1 MAHACCP
8 ACRVRFT
15 TMSVADLAA
24 CPQCGQ
30 SLKSIGS
37 QQAFWFRW
45 LEVPD
50 PIPRMAVFESRAHES
65 ATTRLDAALQEW
77 ARLADDVEQ
86 AKGSRREADTVYDF
100 SAARAEVATR
110 EAWLSWVE
118 LLESDRP
125 LAVQPAKVIVPRPP
139 LSPGHA
145 AANGPLRAPA
155 GRFSR
160 PPKGE

>member
-1 MAHACCP
+1 
-8 ACRVRFT
+8 
-15 TMSVADLAA
+15 MSVAGLGA
-24 CPQCGQ
+24 CPWCGQ
-30 SLKSIGS
+30 PLKSIGS
-37 QQAFWFRW
+37 QQAFRFRW

-50 PIPRMAVFESRAHES
+50 PSPRMTVPESRAHES
-65 ATTRLDAALQEW
+65 ATTRLDAALQER

-86 AKGSRREADTVYDF
+86 AQGSGREADTVYDF

-125 LAVQPAKVIVPRPP
+125 LAVQPAKVIVPRRP

-145 AANGPLRAPA
+145 AATGPLPDPS

-160 PPKGE
+160 PPKGA